1 MFHET
6 FLLLKKNHLKKCE
19 AILSTQAIGKQWA
32 SFGQR
37 AIHILLNAS
46 LCVVRIR
53 MEAPNSHLFCLAL
66 RNCGLALSME
76 YSADNRQ
83 QSPEIF
89 WANSSSEWAGSVGGL
104 RSGCG
109 QLWGRRNQQREAS
122 LTWRLQAS
130 QLFSTGYSGI
140 QIATSPAICIH
151 STNNLHQR
159 YLRARSQVFP
169 NRPPPNWHKP
179 MCNCVPHFY
188 TC

>member
-1 MFHET
+1 M
-6 FLLLKKNHLKKCE
+6 
-19 AILSTQAIGKQWA
+19 
-32 SFGQR
+32 
-37 AIHILLNAS
+37 LNAS

-169 NRPPPNWHKP
+169 NRPPQLAQANVQLCPPLLHLLKSP
-179 MCNCVPHFY
+179 ALHMTLFLGISVPL
-188 TC
+188 TRST